1 MNETVNKIIKPAKRF
16 EELLVWQKAHK
27 MVLEI
32 YMITKGFPAQEIYCL
47 TSQMRRAAISIPAN
61 IAEGFKKKGKADK
74 LRFLNI
80 SHGSLEELKYYLILS
95 HDLGYISKN
104 NLTLLI
110 EEVSKL
116 IEGYS
121 KGIRNS
127 E

>member
-1 MNETVNKIIKPAKRF
+1 MNDSDKKTRKPATRF

-32 YMITKGFPAQEIYCL
+32 YMITKVFPAQESYCL
-47 TSQMRRAAISIPAN
+47 TSQMRRAAISVPAN
-61 IAEGFKKKGKADK
+61 IVEGFRKKGKADK

-80 SHGSLEELKYYLILS
+80 AQGSLDELKYYIILS
-95 HDLGYISKN
+95 HDLGYISEDKIEG
-104 NLTLLI
+104 LI

-121 KGIRNS
+121 KGIRKS

>member
-1 MNETVNKIIKPAKRF
+1 MNESDKKTRIPATRF

-27 MVLEI
+27 MVLEL
-32 YMITKGFPAQEIYCL
+32 YLITKSFPHQEIYCL
-47 TSQMRRAAISIPAN
+47 TSQMRRAAISVPAN
-61 IAEGFKKKGKADK
+61 IVEGFRKNGKADK

-80 SHGSLEELKYYLILS
+80 AQGSLDELKYYIILS
-95 HDLGYISKN
+95 LDLGYISEDKIKG
-104 NLTLLI
+104 LI

-121 KGIRNS
+121 KGIRKS

>member
-1 MNETVNKIIKPAKRF
+1 MNETDKEIRKPAKSF

-32 YMITKGFPAQEIYCL
+32 YMITKAFPAHEIYSL
-47 TSQMRRAAISIPAN
+47 TSQMRRAAISVPAN
-61 IAEGFKKKGKADK
+61 IIEGFREKGKADK

-80 SHGSLEELKYYLILS
+80 AHGSLEELKYYLILS

-104 NLTLLI
+104 NLTVLI
-110 EEVSKL
+110 EETSKL